1 MEHAENTVCCSV
13 NTKEKAADKVAF
25 KPLVYICSKYA
36 GDVARNTEKAK
47 GYCRFAVTQGV
58 LPIAMHL
65 MLPQFMDDDNPK
77 ERELAMFIN
86 KIIQGKCDEVWV
98 FTDREISAGMQAELA
113 IAKNWHQKIRWFN
126 EKCEEVSHV

>member
-1 MEHAENTVCCSV
+1 MKHDENTVLLSI
-13 NTKEKAADKVAF
+13 NTTEKAADKAAF

-36 GDVARNTEKAK
+36 GDVERNTEMAK
-47 GYCRFAVTQGV
+47 VYCRFAVTQGV

-65 MLPQFMDDDNPK
+65 MLPQFMDDNNPK

-98 FTDREISAGMQAELA
+98 FMDKELSAGMQKEIA
-113 IAKNWHQKIRWFN
+113 IAKTWQQKIRWFN
-126 EKCEEVSHV
+126 EKCEEVFHV